1 MPIDARIMRGMFRP
15 FPLYVGLRYFRAK
28 RRNQFISFI
37 SGMSLVSIAIGVMA
51 LITVLSVMN
60 GFQDELRN
68 RILGMTSD
76 ATVSGFDSHLKG
88 WPSVRATLLKQP
100 HVTGAAPYVEDQAM
114 LANGSNMSGT
124 VVRGVQPELEG
135 SVSEVGQRMVT
146 GSLADLTPGRYG
158 IVLGKDLAYTLG
170 VAPGDK
176 VILMISQ
183 GNVTPAGLI
192 PRFRRFT
199 VTGIFDAGMYEYDR
213 GLALINIQDAATLY
227 GMDDSVSG
235 VRVKLDDKFQAPAVA
250 RQLTDAFGGAYFV
263 SDWTMEHVNFFKA
276 IAMEKS
282 VMFIILSLIELVAA
296 ISIAITLVMAVT
308 DKQADIAILR
318 TLGASPREIMGI
330 FIVQGTI
337 IGFLGTLIGL
347 GLGVLLAHNLNDIM
361 HFLQRLFHT
370 EFLPSSVYYISDL
383 PAAILPGDVI
393 RITVASF
400 LLTVLSTLYPA
411 WRAARTQPAEAL
423 RYE

>member
-1 MPIDARIMRGMFRP
+1 MFRP
-15 FPLYVGLRYFRAK
+15 FPLFVGLRYFRAK

-60 GFQDELRN
+60 GFQDELRD
-68 RILGMTSD
+68 RILSMTAD
-76 ATVSGFDSHLKG
+76 ATISGFDNRLQD
-88 WPSVRATLLKQP
+88 WPAVVRDVHGQP
-100 HVTGAAPYVEDQAM
+100 GVVAAAPYIEDQAM
-114 LANGSNMSGT
+114 LANGANMSGT
-124 VVRGVQPELEG
+124 EVRGVIPDMEG
-135 SVSEVGQRMVT
+135 TVSEVGRRMVMGKMQDLAP
-146 GSLADLTPGRYG
+146 GSYD
-158 IVLGKDLAYTLG
+158 IVLGKDLAYALG

-199 VTGIFDAGMYEYDR
+199 VSGIFDAGMYEYDR
-213 GLALINIQDAATLY
+213 GLAFINIKDAQTLY
-227 GMDDSVSG
+227 GFDDAVSG
-235 VRVKLDDKFQAPAVA
+235 VRLKLKDKYQAPEIAHELTA
-250 RQLTDAFGGAYFV
+250 RFNGAFYI
-263 SDWTMEHVNFFKA
+263 SDWTQEHVNFFKA
-276 IAMEKS
+276 IAMEKT

-318 TLGASPREIMGI
+318 TLGASPRSIMGV

-347 GLGVLLAHNLNDIM
+347 ILGVVLATYLNDIM
-361 HFLQRLFHT
+361 HFLQRLFNT

-383 PAAILPGDVI
+383 PASIVTSDVLK
-393 RITVASF
+393 ITIASF
-400 LLTVLSTLYPA
+400 LLSVISTLYPA

>member
-1 MPIDARIMRGMFRP
+1 MFRP
-15 FPLYVGLRYFRAK
+15 FSLFVGLRYFRAK

-60 GFQDELRN
+60 GFQNELRD
-68 RILGMTSD
+68 RILSVTSD
-76 ATVSGFDSHLKG
+76 ATISGFENRLAD
-88 WPSVRATLLKQP
+88 WPAVVRDTKTQP
-100 HVTGAAPYVEDQAM
+100 HVTGAAPYVEEQGM
-114 LANGSNMSGT
+114 LANGANMSGT
-124 VVRGVQPELEG
+124 LIRGVVPDMEPA
-135 SVSEVGQRMVT
+135 VSGVGKKMVM
-146 GSLADLTPGRYG
+146 GSLQDLTPGSYS
-158 IVLGKDLAYTLG
+158 IILGKDLAYALG

-176 VILMISQ
+176 VTLMISQ

-199 VTGIFDAGMYEYDR
+199 VTGLFDAGDYEYDR
-213 GLALINIQDAATLY
+213 GLALVSIKDAQVLY
-227 GMDDSVSG
+227 GLGDDVSG
-235 VRVKLDDKFQAPAVA
+235 VRLKVDDKYLAPQVA
-250 RQLTDAFGGAYFV
+250 RDMTQRFQGAYFI
-263 SDWTMEHVNFFKA
+263 SDWTQEHVNFFKA
-276 IAMEKS
+276 IAMEKT

-318 TLGASPREIMGI
+318 TLGASPRAIMGI
-330 FIVQGTI
+330 FVVQGTI

-347 GLGVLLAHNLNDIM
+347 ILGVLLATYLNDIM
-361 HFLQRLFHT
+361 HFLQTLFHT

-383 PAAILPGDVI
+383 PAAIYKADVLK
-393 RITVASF
+393 ITIASF
-400 LLTVLSTLYPA
+400 VLTVLSTLYPA
-411 WRAARTQPAEAL
+411 WRAANTQPAEAL

>member
-1 MPIDARIMRGMFRP
+1 MFRP
-15 FPLYVGLRYFRAK
+15 FPLFVGLRYFRAK

-60 GFQDELRN
+60 GFQDELRD
-68 RILGMTSD
+68 RILNMTSD
-76 ATVSGFDSHLKG
+76 ATISGFDNKLSD
-88 WPSVRATLLKQP
+88 WPAVIRDSQQFP
-100 HVTGAAPYVEDQAM
+100 QVTGAAPYVDDQAM

-124 VVRGVQPELEG
+124 EIRGVIPGMEPA
-135 SVSEVGQRMVT
+135 VSEVGRRMVMGKLEQLQP
-146 GSLADLTPGRYG
+146 GSYG
-158 IVLGKDLAYTLG
+158 IVLGKDLAYALG

-213 GLALINIQDAATLY
+213 GLALINIKDAQVLY
-227 GMDDSVSG
+227 GLGDQVSG
-235 VRVKLDDKFQAPAVA
+235 VRLKLKDKYQAPLVA
-250 RQLTDAFGGAYFV
+250 RAMTERFHGAYYI
-263 SDWTMEHVNFFKA
+263 SDWTQEHVNFFKA
-276 IAMEKS
+276 IAMEKT

-347 GLGVLLAHNLNDIM
+347 ILGVLLATYLNDIM
-361 HFLQRLFHT
+361 HFLQNVFHT

-383 PAAILPGDVI
+383 PASIVRNDVLK
-393 RITVASF
+393 ITIASF
-400 LLTVLSTLYPA
+400 VLTVLSTLYPA
-411 WRAARTQPAEAL
+411 WRAANTQPAEAL

>member
-1 MPIDARIMRGMFRP
+1 MRSMFRP
-15 FPLYVGLRYFRAK
+15 FTLFVGLRYFRAK

-37 SGMSLVSIAIGVMA
+37 SAMSLVSIAIGVMA

-60 GFQDELRN
+60 GFQDELRD
-68 RILGMTSD
+68 RILSMTSD
-76 ATVSGFDSHLKG
+76 ATVSGFQNKLVG
-88 WPSVRATLLKQP
+88 WQGVMKDVHDQP
-100 HVTGAAPYVEDQAM
+100 HVIGAAPYVEDQAM

-124 VVRGVQPELEG
+124 EIRGVLPDMEG
-135 SVSEVGQRMVT
+135 AVSDVGRRMVM
-146 GSLADLTPGRYG
+146 GDMKDLKPGAYG
-158 IVLGKDLAYTLG
+158 IVLGKDLAYALG

-213 GLALINIQDAATLY
+213 GLALIHMQDAQTLY
-227 GMDDSVSG
+227 GLGEDVTG
-235 VRVKLDDKFQAPAVA
+235 VRLKLDDKYLAPQVAEDLTSRFQ
-250 RQLTDAFGGAYFV
+250 GAYFV
-263 SDWTMEHVNFFKA
+263 SDWTQEHVNFFKA
-276 IAMEKS
+276 IAMEKT

-318 TLGASPREIMGI
+318 TLGASPRAIMGI

-347 GLGVLLAHNLNDIM
+347 ALGVLLASYLNAIM
-361 HFLQRLFHT
+361 HFLQRVFHT

-383 PAAILPGDVI
+383 PAHIVTGDVL
-393 RITVASF
+393 RITIASF
-400 LLTVLSTLYPA
+400 VLTVLSTLYPA
-411 WRAARTQPAEAL
+411 WRAANTQPAEAL

>member
-1 MPIDARIMRGMFRP
+1 
-15 FPLYVGLRYFRAK
+15 VGLRYFRAK

-60 GFQDELRN
+60 GFQDELRD
-68 RILGMTSD
+68 RILSMTAD
-76 ATVSGFDSHLKG
+76 ATVSGFDNKLSD
-88 WPSVRATLLKQP
+88 WPAVVRDVHDQP
-100 HVTGAAPYVEDQAM
+100 GIVAAAPYIEDQAM

-124 VVRGVQPELEG
+124 EVRGVIPDMEG
-135 SVSEVGQRMVT
+135 TVSEVGRRMVMGQMRDLAP
-146 GSLADLTPGRYG
+146 GSYD
-158 IVLGKDLAYTLG
+158 IVLGKDLAFALG

-199 VTGIFDAGMYEYDR
+199 VSGIFDAGMYEYDR
-213 GLALINIQDAATLY
+213 GLAFINIKDAQTLY
-227 GMDDSVSG
+227 GFDDAVSG
-235 VRVKLDDKFQAPAVA
+235 VRLKLKDKYQAPEIA
-250 RQLTDAFGGAYFV
+250 RALTARFNGAFYV
-263 SDWTMEHVNFFKA
+263 SDWTQEHVNFFKA
-276 IAMEKS
+276 IAMEKT

-318 TLGASPREIMGI
+318 TLGASPRAIMGI

-337 IGFLGTLIGL
+337 IGFLGTLIGFI
-347 GLGVLLAHNLNDIM
+347 LGVVLATYLNDIM
-361 HFLQRLFHT
+361 HFLQHVFHT

-383 PAAILPGDVI
+383 PASIVTSDVLK
-393 RITVASF
+393 ITIASF
-400 LLTVLSTLYPA
+400 VLSVISTLYPA
-411 WRAARTQPAEAL
+411 WRAANTQPAEAL

>member
-1 MPIDARIMRGMFRP
+1 MFRP
-15 FPLYVGLRYFRAK
+15 FPLFVGLRYFRAK

-60 GFQDELRN
+60 GFQDELRD
-68 RILGMTSD
+68 RILNMTAD
-76 ATVSGFDSHLKG
+76 ATISGFDNRLQD
-88 WPSVRATLLKQP
+88 WPQVVRDVHDQP
-100 HVTGAAPYVEDQAM
+100 GVVAAAPYIEDQAM
-114 LANGSNMSGT
+114 LANGANMSGT
-124 VVRGVQPELEG
+124 EIRGVIPGMETT
-135 SVSEVGQRMVT
+135 VSEVGRRMIMGKMQDLAP
-146 GSLADLTPGRYG
+146 GSYD
-158 IVLGKDLAYTLG
+158 IVLGKDLAYALG

-199 VTGIFDAGMYEYDR
+199 VSGIFDAGMYEYDR
-213 GLALINIQDAATLY
+213 GLAFINIKDAQTLY
-227 GMDDSVSG
+227 GFDDAVSG
-235 VRVKLDDKFQAPAVA
+235 VRLKLQDKYQAPQVA
-250 RQLTDAFGGAYFV
+250 RALTSRFQGAFYV
-263 SDWTMEHVNFFKA
+263 SDWTQEHVNFFKA
-276 IAMEKS
+276 IAMEKT

-318 TLGASPREIMGI
+318 TLGASPRAIMGI

-347 GLGVLLAHNLNDIM
+347 ILGVVLATYLNDIM
-361 HFLQRLFHT
+361 HFLQHVFHT

-383 PAAILPGDVI
+383 PASIVTSDVLK
-393 RITVASF
+393 ITIASF
-400 LLTVLSTLYPA
+400 LLSVISTLYPA
-411 WRAARTQPAEAL
+411 WRAANTQPAEAL

>member
-1 MPIDARIMRGMFRP
+1 MRNMFRP
-15 FPLYVGLRYFRAK
+15 FPLYIGLRYFRAK

-37 SGMSLVSIAIGVMA
+37 SIMSLVSIAIGVMA

-60 GFQDELRN
+60 GFQNELRD

-76 ATVSGFDSHLKG
+76 VTISGFDNKLAG
-88 WPSVRATLLKQP
+88 WPAVLQKAERFP
-100 HVTGAAPYVEDQAM
+100 HVTGVAPYVEDQAM

-124 VVRGVQPELEG
+124 EIRGVLPDMEG
-135 SVSEVGQRMVT
+135 AVSQVGQRMAV
-146 GSLADLTPGRYG
+146 GSLKDLTPGSYG
-158 IVLGKDLAYTLG
+158 IVLGKDLAFALG

-213 GLALINIQDAATLY
+213 GLALISMQDAQTLY
-227 GMDDSVSG
+227 GLGDDVTG
-235 VRVKLDDKFQAPAVA
+235 VRLKLDDKYRAPAVA
-250 RQLTDAFGGAYFV
+250 NAITEGFGGGYFV
-263 SDWTMEHVNFFKA
+263 SDWTQEHVNFFKA
-276 IAMEKS
+276 IAMEKT
-282 VMFIILSLIELVAA
+282 VMFVILSLIELVAA

-318 TLGASPREIMGI
+318 TLGATPRSIMGI

-337 IGFLGTLIGL
+337 IGFLGTLTGL
-347 GLGVLLAHNLNDIM
+347 ALGVLLAHNLNDIM
-361 HFLQRLFHT
+361 HFLQNLLHT

-383 PAAILPGDVI
+383 PAAIYPSDVLE
-393 RITVASF
+393 ITLASF
-400 LLTVLSTLYPA
+400 FLSVLSTLYPA
-411 WRAARTQPAEAL
+411 WRAANTQPAEAL

>member
-1 MPIDARIMRGMFRP
+1 MFRP
-15 FPLYVGLRYFRAK
+15 FPLFVGLRYFRAK

-60 GFQDELRN
+60 GFQDELRD
-68 RILGMTSD
+68 RILSMTSD
-76 ATVSGFDSHLKG
+76 ATVSGFDNRLQD
-88 WPSVRATLLKQP
+88 WPAVVRDVHGQP
-100 HVTGAAPYVEDQAM
+100 GVVAAAPYVEDQAM
-114 LANGSNMSGT
+114 LANGANMSGT
-124 VVRGVQPELEG
+124 EIRGVIPNMEA
-135 SVSEVGQRMVT
+135 SVSDVGRRMVM
-146 GSLADLTPGRYG
+146 GSMQDLAPGSYD
-158 IVLGKDLAYTLG
+158 IVLGKDLAYALG
-170 VAPGDK
+170 AAPGDK

-199 VTGIFDAGMYEYDR
+199 VSGIFDAGMYEYDR
-213 GLALINIQDAATLY
+213 GLAFINIKDAQTLY
-227 GMDDSVSG
+227 GFDDAVSG
-235 VRVKLDDKFQAPAVA
+235 VRLKLQDKYQAPRIA
-250 RQLTDAFGGAYFV
+250 RELTARFNGAFYV
-263 SDWTMEHVNFFKA
+263 SDWTQEHVNFFKA
-276 IAMEKS
+276 IAMEKT

-318 TLGASPREIMGI
+318 TLGASPRSIMGI

-347 GLGVLLAHNLNDIM
+347 MLGVVLATYLNDIM
-361 HFLQRLFHT
+361 HFLQHVFHT

-383 PAAILPGDVI
+383 PAVIVTSDVLK
-393 RITVASF
+393 ITIASF
-400 LLTVLSTLYPA
+400 VLTVISTLYPA
-411 WRAARTQPAEAL
+411 WRAANTQPAEAL

>member
-1 MPIDARIMRGMFRP
+1 MRGMFRP
-15 FPLYVGLRYFRAK
+15 FPLFVGLRYFRAK

-60 GFQDELRN
+60 GFQNELRE
-68 RILGMTSD
+68 RILNMTAD
-76 ATVSGFDSHLKG
+76 ATVSGFDNRLADWQDVLHD
-88 WPSVRATLLKQP
+88 VRGEA
-100 HVTGAAPYVEDQAM
+100 HVTGAAPYVQDQAM

-124 VVRGVQPELEG
+124 EVRGVLPDMEG
-135 SVSEVGQRMVT
+135 AVSEVGKRMVI
-146 GSLADLTPGRYG
+146 GSVQDLKPGSYG
-158 IVLGKDLAYTLG
+158 IVLGKDLAYALG
-170 VAPGDK
+170 ATPGDK

-199 VTGIFDAGMYEYDR
+199 VAGIFDAGMYEYDR
-213 GLALINIQDAATLY
+213 GLALINMQDAQTLY
-227 GMDDSVSG
+227 GLGAAVSG
-235 VRVKLDDKFQAPAVA
+235 VRLKLDDKYQAPQVA
-250 RQLTDAFGGAYFV
+250 RDLTERFQGAYYV
-263 SDWTMEHVNFFKA
+263 SDWTQEHVNFFKA
-276 IAMEKS
+276 IAMEKT

-347 GLGVLLAHNLNDIM
+347 VLGVLLAHNLNDIM
-361 HFLQRLFHT
+361 HFLQRVFHT

-383 PAAILPGDVI
+383 PAAIYEADVLK
-393 RITVASF
+393 ITIASF
-400 LLTVLSTLYPA
+400 VLTVLSTLYPA
-411 WRAARTQPAEAL
+411 WRAANTQPAEAL

>member
-1 MPIDARIMRGMFRP
+1 MFRP
-15 FPLYVGLRYFRAK
+15 FPLFVGLRYFRAK

-60 GFQDELRN
+60 GFQDELRD
-68 RILGMTSD
+68 RILSMTAD
-76 ATVSGFDSHLKG
+76 ATVSGFDNRLQD
-88 WPSVRATLLKQP
+88 WPAVVRDVHDQHGVVA
-100 HVTGAAPYVEDQAM
+100 AAPYIEDQAM
-114 LANGSNMSGT
+114 LANGANMSGT
-124 VVRGVQPELEG
+124 EIRGVIPDMEAT
-135 SVSEVGQRMVT
+135 VSEVGQRMVM
-146 GSLADLTPGRYG
+146 GKMQDLTPGSYD
-158 IVLGKDLAYTLG
+158 IVLGKDLAYSLG
-170 VAPGDK
+170 AAPGDK

-199 VTGIFDAGMYEYDR
+199 VSGIFDAGMYEYDR
-213 GLALINIQDAATLY
+213 GLAFINIKDAQTLY
-227 GMDDSVSG
+227 GFADAVSG
-235 VRVKLDDKFQAPAVA
+235 VRLKLQDKYQAPQVA
-250 RQLTDAFGGAYFV
+250 RTLTSRFQGAFYV
-263 SDWTMEHVNFFKA
+263 TDWTQEHVNFFKA
-276 IAMEKS
+276 IAMEKT

-318 TLGASPREIMGI
+318 TLGASPRSIMGV

-347 GLGVLLAHNLNDIM
+347 ILGVVLATYLNDIM
-361 HFLQRLFHT
+361 HFLQHVFHT

-383 PAAILPGDVI
+383 PASIVTSDVLK
-393 RITVASF
+393 ITIASF
-400 LLTVLSTLYPA
+400 VLSVISTLYPA
-411 WRAARTQPAEAL
+411 WRAANTQPAEAL

>member
-1 MPIDARIMRGMFRP
+1 MFRP
-15 FPLYVGLRYFRAK
+15 YSLFVGLRYFRAK

-60 GFQDELRN
+60 GFQNELRD
-68 RILGMTSD
+68 RILGMTAD
-76 ATVSGFDSHLKG
+76 ATVSGFDSRLTD
-88 WPSVRATLLKQP
+88 WPAVRQDALTQP
-100 HVTGAAPYVEDQAM
+100 HITGAAPYVEDQAM

-124 VVRGVQPELEG
+124 EVRGVLPGLEG
-135 SVSEVGQRMVT
+135 SVSEVGQRMAS
-146 GSLADLTPGRYG
+146 GSLTSLSPGSYG
-158 IVLGKDLAYTLG
+158 IVLGKDLAYALG

-199 VTGIFDAGMYEYDR
+199 VTGVFDAGMYEYDR
-213 GLALINIQDAATLY
+213 GLALINLQDAQVLY
-227 GMDDSVSG
+227 GMAGAVSG
-235 VRVKLDDKFQAPAVA
+235 VRLKLDDKFLAPQVA
-250 RQLTDAFGGAYFV
+250 RQLVDVFHGAYYV
-263 SDWTMEHVNFFKA
+263 SDWTQDHVNFFKA
-276 IAMEKS
+276 IAMEKT

-318 TLGASPREIMGI
+318 TLGATPRAIMGV

-337 IGFLGTLIGL
+337 IGFLGTLLGL
-347 GLGVLLAHNLNDIM
+347 VLGVLLAHNLNDIM
-361 HFLQRLFHT
+361 HFLQRAFHT

-383 PAAILPGDVI
+383 PAAIYTSDVLK
-393 RITVASF
+393 ITIASF

>member
-1 MPIDARIMRGMFRP
+1 MFRP
-15 FPLYVGLRYFRAK
+15 FPLFVGLRYFRAK

-60 GFQDELRN
+60 GFQDELRD
-68 RILGMTSD
+68 RILSMTSD
-76 ATVSGFDSHLKG
+76 ATVSGFDNRLQD
-88 WPSVRATLLKQP
+88 WPAVVRDVHGQP
-100 HVTGAAPYVEDQAM
+100 GVVAAAPYVEDQAM
-114 LANGSNMSGT
+114 LANGANMSGT
-124 VVRGVQPELEG
+124 EIRGVIPNME
-135 SVSEVGQRMVT
+135 STVSDVGRRMVM
-146 GSLADLTPGRYG
+146 GSMQDLAPGSYD
-158 IVLGKDLAYTLG
+158 IVLGKDLAYALG
-170 VAPGDK
+170 AAPGDK

-199 VTGIFDAGMYEYDR
+199 VSGIFDAGMYEYDR
-213 GLALINIQDAATLY
+213 GLAFINIKDAQTLY
-227 GMDDSVSG
+227 GFDDAVSG
-235 VRVKLDDKFQAPAVA
+235 VRLKLQDKYQAPQIA
-250 RQLTDAFGGAYFV
+250 RELTARFNGAFYV
-263 SDWTMEHVNFFKA
+263 SDWTQEHVNFFKA
-276 IAMEKS
+276 IAMEKT

-318 TLGASPREIMGI
+318 TLGASPRSIMGI

-347 GLGVLLAHNLNDIM
+347 ILGVVLATYLNDIM
-361 HFLQRLFHT
+361 HFLQHVFHT

-383 PAAILPGDVI
+383 PAVIVTGDVL
-393 RITVASF
+393 RITLASF
-400 LLTVLSTLYPA
+400 VLTVLSTL
-411 WRAARTQPAEAL
+411 
-423 RYE
+423 

>member
-1 MPIDARIMRGMFRP
+1 MFRP
-15 FPLYVGLRYFRAK
+15 FSLYVGLRYFRAK

-60 GFQDELRN
+60 GFQNELRD

-76 ATVSGFDSHLKG
+76 ATVSGFDNHLAD
-88 WPSVRATLLKQP
+88 WDAVRQRVITQP
-100 HVTGAAPYVEDQAM
+100 HITGAAPYVEDQAM
-114 LANGSNMSGT
+114 LANGSNMSGSE
-124 VVRGVQPELEG
+124 VRGVLPDMEG
-135 SVSEVGQRMVT
+135 SVSEVGKRMAA
-146 GSLADLTPGRYG
+146 GSLTSLTPGSYG
-158 IVLGKDLAYTLG
+158 IVLGKDLAYALG

-199 VTGIFDAGMYEYDR
+199 VTGVFDAGMYEYDR
-213 GLALINIQDAATLY
+213 GLALINLKDAQTLY
-227 GMDDSVSG
+227 GMGDSVSG
-235 VRVKLDDKFQAPAVA
+235 VRLKLDDKFLAPEVA
-250 RQLTDAFGGAYFV
+250 RHLVDVFGGAYYV
-263 SDWTMEHVNFFKA
+263 SDWTQDHVNFFKA
-276 IAMEKS
+276 IAMEKT

-318 TLGASPREIMGI
+318 TLGAAPRAIMGI

-337 IGFLGTLIGL
+337 IGLLGTLL
-347 GLGVLLAHNLNDIM
+347 GLVSGVFLAHNLNDIM
-361 HFLQRLFHT
+361 HFLQRTFHT

-383 PAAILPGDVI
+383 PADIYTGDVLK
-393 RITVASF
+393 ITIASF

>member
-1 MPIDARIMRGMFRP
+1 MFRP
-15 FPLYVGLRYFRAK
+15 FPLFVGLRYFRAK

-60 GFQDELRN
+60 GFQDELRD
-68 RILGMTSD
+68 RILNMTSD
-76 ATVSGFDSHLKG
+76 ATISGFDNKLSD
-88 WPSVRATLLKQP
+88 WPAVIRDTQGQP
-100 HVTGAAPYVEDQAM
+100 QVTGAAPYVDDQAM

-124 VVRGVQPELEG
+124 EIRGVIPGMEPA
-135 SVSEVGQRMVT
+135 VSEVGRRMVMGKLEELQP
-146 GSLADLTPGRYG
+146 GSYG
-158 IVLGKDLAYTLG
+158 IVLGKDLAYALG

-213 GLALINIQDAATLY
+213 GLALINIKDAQVLY
-227 GMDDSVSG
+227 GLGDQVSG
-235 VRVKLDDKFQAPAVA
+235 VRLKLKDKYQAPLVA
-250 RQLTDAFGGAYFV
+250 RALTERFHGAYYV
-263 SDWTMEHVNFFKA
+263 SDWTQEHVNFFKA
-276 IAMEKS
+276 IAMEKT

-318 TLGASPREIMGI
+318 TLGASPRSIMGI

-347 GLGVLLAHNLNDIM
+347 VLGVLLATYLNDIM
-361 HFLQRLFHT
+361 HFLQNVFHT

-383 PAAILPGDVI
+383 PASIATPDVLK
-393 RITVASF
+393 ITIASF
-400 LLTVLSTLYPA
+400 VLTVLSTLYPA
-411 WRAARTQPAEAL
+411 WRAANTQPAEAL

>member
-1 MPIDARIMRGMFRP
+1 MFRP
-15 FPLYVGLRYFRAK
+15 FPLFVGLRYFRAK

-51 LITVLSVMN
+51 LIAVLSVMN
-60 GFQDELRN
+60 GFQNELRD
-68 RILGMTSD
+68 RILSVTSD
-76 ATVSGFDSHLKG
+76 ATISGFENRLAD
-88 WPSVRATLLKQP
+88 WPAVVRVARTQP
-100 HVTGAAPYVEDQAM
+100 HVTGAAPYVEEQGM
-114 LANGSNMSGT
+114 LANGANMSGT
-124 VVRGVQPELEG
+124 VIRGIVPDMEPA
-135 SVSEVGQRMVT
+135 VSGVGKKMIM
-146 GSLADLTPGRYG
+146 GSLQDLTPGGYG
-158 IVLGKDLAYTLG
+158 IILGKDLAYALG

-176 VILMISQ
+176 VTLMISQ

-199 VTGIFDAGMYEYDR
+199 VTGLFDAGDYEYDR
-213 GLALINIQDAATLY
+213 GLALVSIKDAEVLY
-227 GMDDSVSG
+227 GLGDDVSG
-235 VRVKLDDKFQAPAVA
+235 VRLKVDDKYLAPQVA
-250 RQLTDAFGGAYFV
+250 RDMTQRFQGAYFI
-263 SDWTMEHVNFFKA
+263 SDWTQEHVNFFKA
-276 IAMEKS
+276 IAMEKT

-330 FIVQGTI
+330 FVVQGTI

-347 GLGVLLAHNLNDIM
+347 ILGVLLATYLNDIM
-361 HFLQRLFHT
+361 HFLQTLFHT

-383 PAAILPGDVI
+383 PAAIYKADVI
-393 RITVASF
+393 KITAASF
-400 LLTVLSTLYPA
+400 VLTVLSTLYPA
-411 WRAARTQPAEAL
+411 WRAANTQPAEAL